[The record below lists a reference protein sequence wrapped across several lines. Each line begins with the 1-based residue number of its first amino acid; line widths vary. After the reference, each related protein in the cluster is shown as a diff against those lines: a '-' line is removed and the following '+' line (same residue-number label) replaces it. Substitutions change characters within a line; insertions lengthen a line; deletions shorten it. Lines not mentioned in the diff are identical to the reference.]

1 MGKLM
6 LTPAHGITDITDM
19 DTMDI
24 TADIT
29 DITDTLIT
37 DITVDA
43 ETTKEHLYHALANKK
58 QYDNYLGLTGCTN
71 PNKFFLMRLTL
82 KTHCAGTLGRLQKLI
97 KIVAFF
103 L

>member
-1 MGKLM
+1 M

-29 DITDTLIT
+29 DIMDTLIT

-71 PNKFFLMRLTL
+71 TKCIFLMRLTI
-82 KTHCAGTLGRLQKLI
+82 KTH
-97 KIVAFF
+97 
-103 L
+103 

>member
-1 MGKLM
+1 MG
-6 LTPAHGITDITDM
+6 AHGITDITDM

-24 TADIT
+24 TAV
-29 DITDTLIT
+29 IT

-71 PNKFFLMRLTL
+71 TKCIFLMRLTKKHIVLVHSVGCKNLL
-82 KTHCAGTLGRLQKLI
+82 KLWYFFCKTAG
-97 KIVAFF
+97 KIQNKFNAF